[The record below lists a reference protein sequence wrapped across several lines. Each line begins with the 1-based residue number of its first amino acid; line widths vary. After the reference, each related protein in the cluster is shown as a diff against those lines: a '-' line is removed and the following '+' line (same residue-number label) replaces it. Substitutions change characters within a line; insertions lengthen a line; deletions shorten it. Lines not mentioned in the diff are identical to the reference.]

1 MSGTKRSA
9 TQASAA
15 ASHLWVLKPPVPFV
29 SGVGFLALPLTPT
42 WSSQAP
48 ARSLA
53 PASRAETSILL
64 PVALLTFLPASSQA
78 AYLLHLATLAA
89 PYAEAGR
96 DSQAT
101 SAWAQLYPSATP
113 TKLCISPEGP
123 RMPSTAWWP
132 SQRPGLSPNSNS
144 DLPHPHQPLLGCPSL
159 SLSQLRKDTGENPL
173 TRAMTGSYQG
183 TQEESKKEKQREGDK
198 QA

>member
-1 MSGTKRSA
+1 MMSGTKRSA

-29 SGVGFLALPLTPT
+29 SGGFLALPLMPT

-78 AYLLHLATLAA
+78 AYLLHLASLAA

-101 SAWAQLYPSATP
+101 SA
-113 TKLCISPEGP
+113 
-123 RMPSTAWWP
+123 
-132 SQRPGLSPNSNS
+132 
-144 DLPHPHQPLLGCPSL
+144 
-159 SLSQLRKDTGENPL
+159 
-173 TRAMTGSYQG
+173 
-183 TQEESKKEKQREGDK
+183 
-198 QA
+198 